1 MKKVSAMATEPIMG
15 KNSGSAVTTA
25 LNHLGS
31 SRDQERL
38 AHRNEQ
44 LEEQVRALLVL
55 QEVANTLSA
64 ELNLVPLLRRIAI
77 AALRLTSA
85 EVSIVYLVSQDGL
98 SLRVSAVETAQSAA
112 DSGAFSTLDLASL
125 SQPGWELD
133 EVSSTPGPSIGI
145 GDGVAGAA
153 ATTGMLVLVPE
164 PQADTRFDLG
174 TIAIDA
180 RLLGIQPSAL
190 LAVPMMFTG
199 TVSGVLEVA
208 HADQSGGFDASS
220 LDLLRT
226 LAAQAATAVANAQLY
241 QRLRSERDRII
252 QAQEDERKRL
262 GRDLHDGPAQR
273 LAQIAMSLEFAEK
286 LVDHDPLQLRSEL
299 ASIRESVTS
308 TTREIRNFLFDLR
321 PLVLEAEHG
330 GLVVALRHFLE
341 RFKTAPGPQLH
352 LFADYPERLS
362 HNVELTVF
370 AIIQEAV
377 NNTVKHANASNC
389 WIEVREYDD
398 RLVATVRDD
407 GNGFDVQRLQDEYE
421 TRGSWGLLNMSDR
434 AALIE
439 AKLNI
444 GSQPSRG
451 TLVSLELSR

>member
-1 MKKVSAMATEPIMG
+1 MR
-15 KNSGSAVTTA
+15 NSSDSAVTA
-25 LNHLGS
+25 AMDQHGHD
-31 SRDQERL
+31 REQERI

-64 ELNLVPLLRRIAI
+64 ELNLAPLLRRIAI

-98 SLRVSAVETAQSAA
+98 SLGVSAVETAQTAA
-112 DSGAFSTLDLASL
+112 DSSAFSILDLASL
-125 SQPGWELD
+125 SQPGLEPE
-133 EVSSTPGPSIGI
+133 EVSSATGPRIGI
-145 GDGVAGAA
+145 SDGVAGAA

-164 PQADTRFDLG
+164 PKADTRFDLN
-174 TIAIDA
+174 TIGIDE
-180 RLLGIQPSAL
+180 RLLGISPSAL
-190 LAVPMMFTG
+190 LAVPMMFKG
-199 TVSGVLEVA
+199 SVSGVLEVA
-208 HADQSGGFDASS
+208 HANQSGGFDASS

-286 LVDHDPLQLRSEL
+286 LVDFDPAQLRTEL
-299 ASIRESVTS
+299 ASIRESVNS
-308 TTREIRNFLFDLR
+308 TTRDIRNLLFDLR

-341 RFKTAPGPQLH
+341 RFKTAPGPHLH
-352 LFADYPERLS
+352 LFADYPQRLS

-377 NNTVKHANASNC
+377 NNAVKHAKASNC
-389 WIEVREYDD
+389 WIEVREYED

-421 TRGSWGLLNMSDR
+421 SRGSWGLLNMADR

-444 GSQPSRG
+444 GAQPSRG
-451 TLVSLELSR
+451 TVVSLELSR

>member
-1 MKKVSAMATEPIMG
+1 MATEPTIRT
-15 KNSGSAVTTA
+15 NSDSAVVATA
-25 LNHLGS
+25 LDQPGPG
-31 SRDQERL
+31 RDQERL

-55 QEVANTLSA
+55 QEVANTLTA

-85 EVSIVYLVSQDGL
+85 QVSIVYLVGQDGL
-98 SLRVSAVETAQSAA
+98 SLRVSAVETAQTAA
-112 DSGAFSTLDLASL
+112 DSGAFSTLDLASF
-125 SQPGWELD
+125 SQPGWESEEL
-133 EVSSTPGPSIGI
+133 SSTSGPSIGI
-145 GDGVAGAA
+145 GDGVAGTA

-164 PQADTRFDLG
+164 PQDDPRFDLN
-174 TIAIDA
+174 TIETDA

-190 LAVPMMFTG
+190 VAVPMMFTG
-199 TVSGVLEVA
+199 SVSGVLEVA

-241 QRLRSERDRII
+241 LRLRSERDRII

-286 LVDHDPLQLRSEL
+286 LVDHDPAQVRSEL

-308 TTREIRNFLFDLR
+308 TTREIRNLLFDLR
-321 PLVLEAEHG
+321 PLVLDAENG

-341 RFKTAPGPQLH
+341 RFKTAPGPRLH

-377 NNTVKHANASNC
+377 NNSVKHANASNC
-389 WIEVREYDD
+389 WIEIREYEE
-398 RLVATVRDD
+398 RLVATIRDD
-407 GNGFDVQRLQDEYE
+407 GNGFDVQQLQDEYE
-421 TRGSWGLLNMSDR
+421 SRGSWGLLNMADR

-451 TLVSLELSR
+451 TVVSLELSR

>member
-1 MKKVSAMATEPIMG
+1 M
-15 KNSGSAVTTA
+15 
-25 LNHLGS
+25 
-31 SRDQERL
+31 
-38 AHRNEQ
+38 
-44 LEEQVRALLVL
+44 
-55 QEVANTLSA
+55 
-64 ELNLVPLLRRIAI
+64 
-77 AALRLTSA
+77 
-85 EVSIVYLVSQDGL
+85 
-98 SLRVSAVETAQSAA
+98 
-112 DSGAFSTLDLASL
+112 DLASL
-125 SQPGWELD
+125 SQPGWESEEL
-133 EVSSTPGPSIGI
+133 SSTSGPSIGI
-145 GDGVAGAA
+145 GDGVAGTA

-164 PQADTRFDLG
+164 PQADPRFDLN
-174 TIAIDA
+174 TIETDA
-180 RLLGIQPSAL
+180 RLLGIKPSAL
-190 LAVPMMFTG
+190 VAVPMMFTG

-241 QRLRSERDRII
+241 LRLRSERDRII

-286 LVDHDPLQLRSEL
+286 LVDHDPAQLRSEL

-321 PLVLEAEHG
+321 PLVLDAENG

-341 RFKTAPGPQLH
+341 RFKTALGPRLH

-377 NNTVKHANASNC
+377 NNSVKHANASNC
-389 WIEVREYDD
+389 WIEIRENEE
-398 RLVATVRDD
+398 RLVATIRDD
-407 GNGFDVQRLQDEYE
+407 GTGFDVQQLQDEYE
-421 TRGSWGLLNMSDR
+421 SRGSWGLLNMADR

-451 TLVSLELSR
+451 TVVSLELSR

>member
-1 MKKVSAMATEPIMG
+1 MRN
-15 KNSGSAVTTA
+15 NSDSAVTTA
-25 LNHLGS
+25 LDQIGAG
-31 SRDQERL
+31 RDQERL
-38 AHRNEQ
+38 VHRNEQ

-64 ELNLVPLLRRIAI
+64 ELNLAPLLRRIAI

-85 EVSIVYLVSQDGL
+85 EVSIVHLASQDGL
-98 SLRVSAVETAQSAA
+98 SLRVSAVETAQTSA

-125 SQPGWELD
+125 SQPGWES
-133 EVSSTPGPSIGI
+133 EEISPTSGPSIGI

-164 PQADTRFDLG
+164 PQTDPRFDRD
-174 TIAIDA
+174 TIGIDA

-190 LAVPMMFTG
+190 LAVPMIFKG
-199 TVSGVLEVA
+199 SVSGVLEVA

-226 LAAQAATAVANAQLY
+226 LASQAATAVENARLY

-286 LVDHDPLQLRSEL
+286 LVDHDPTELRAEL
-299 ASIRESVTS
+299 TSIRESVNS
-308 TTREIRNFLFDLR
+308 TTREIRNLLFDLR

-341 RFKTAPGPQLH
+341 RFKSTPGPRLH
-352 LFADYPERLS
+352 LTADYPERLS

-389 WIEVREYDD
+389 WIEVREYEE

-407 GNGFDVQRLQDEYE
+407 GDGFDVQRLQDEYE
-421 TRGSWGLLNMSDR
+421 SRGSWGLLNMADR

-451 TLVSLELSR
+451 TVVSLELSR

>member
-1 MKKVSAMATEPIMG
+1 MATEPTIR
-15 KNSGSAVTTA
+15 NNPDSAVTTA
-25 LNHLGS
+25 LDQLGPG
-31 SRDQERL
+31 RDHERL
-38 AHRNEQ
+38 SHRNEQ

-64 ELNLVPLLRRIAI
+64 ELNLAPLLRRIAI

-85 EVSIVYLVSQDGL
+85 EVSIVYLVSPDGKSL
-98 SLRVSAVETAQSAA
+98 SLSAVETAQTAA
-112 DSGAFSTLDLASL
+112 DSGVFSTLDLASL
-125 SQPGWELD
+125 SQPGWEP
-133 EVSSTPGPSIGI
+133 EEISSTSRPSIGI

-153 ATTGMLVLVPE
+153 ATTGMLVLIPE
-164 PQADTRFDLG
+164 PQADPRFDLS
-174 TIAIDA
+174 TIGIDA
-180 RLLGIQPSAL
+180 HLLGIQPSAL
-190 LAVPMMFTG
+190 LAVPMVFTG
-199 TVSGVLEVA
+199 SVSGVLEVA
-208 HADQSGGFDASS
+208 HADQSGGFDASN

-286 LVDHDPLQLRSEL
+286 LIDHDPAQLRGEL
-299 ASIRESVTS
+299 ASIRESVNS
-308 TTREIRNFLFDLR
+308 TTREIRNLLFDLR

-341 RFKTAPGPQLH
+341 RFKTAPGPHLH
-352 LFADYPERLS
+352 LFAEYPQRLP
-362 HNVELTVF
+362 HNVELTIF

-377 NNTVKHANASNC
+377 NNSVKHANATNC
-389 WIEVREYDD
+389 WIEVHEYED
-398 RLVATVRDD
+398 RLVATIRDD
-407 GNGFDVQRLQDEYE
+407 GNGFDVRRLQDEYE
-421 TRGSWGLLNMSDR
+421 TRGSWGLLNMADR
-434 AALIE
+434 AALID

-451 TLVSLELSR
+451 TVVSLELAR